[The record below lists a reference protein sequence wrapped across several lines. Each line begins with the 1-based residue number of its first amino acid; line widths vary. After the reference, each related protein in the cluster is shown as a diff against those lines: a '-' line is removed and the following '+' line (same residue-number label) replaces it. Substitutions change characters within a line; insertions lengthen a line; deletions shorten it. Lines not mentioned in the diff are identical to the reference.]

1 MKHFSGWSRPN
12 FVAFVVGVG
21 LVLSVGGCAQ
31 QSNSSLPAGSAEA
44 VPASENSIISSSAL
58 ADALVNPGVL
68 TVAIFDDS
76 PPSAYYTENGR
87 LVGWEVELANAIAQ
101 RNGLEAE
108 FVGGS
113 FDSVLNA
120 VTEGTADIGIASMFD
135 TMERQKRAAF
145 VDYFVGGTSW
155 ASSVDS
161 EIKSS
166 NACGSRVGAVADSAQ
181 YSDYLV
187 RVSSKCT
194 REGLEPVTIVGY
206 ESISQAV
213 TDIETGQLDAL
224 VADDPVVTYLAS
236 NSYGRIVLTD
246 AAVEPQP
253 YGIAVPVDNR
263 AVRESVLAA
272 LQEMSSDQ
280 TYRNI
285 LGKWGVESG
294 SINEFTINNTKATST
309 R

>member
-1 MKHFSGWSRPN
+1 MKYLSGRSRSHL
-12 FVAFVVGVG
+12 VTFVVGVS
-21 LVLSVGGCAQ
+21 LVVSVGGCAQ
-31 QSNSSLPAGSAEA
+31 ESAELP
-44 VPASENSIISSSAL
+44 PASDVTVNVDTPAAL
-58 ADALVNPGVL
+58 SDSLVTPGVL
-68 TVAIFDDS
+68 TVAVFDDS

-87 LVGWEVELANAIAQ
+87 LVGWEVELAKSIAQ
-101 RNGLEAE
+101 LNGLEAE

-120 VTEGTADIGIASMFD
+120 VTDGTADIGIASMFD

-166 NACGSRVGAVADSAQ
+166 NACGSRVGAVSDSAQ

-194 REGLEPVTIVGY
+194 REGLEPLTIVGY
-206 ESISQAV
+206 ESISDAA

-224 VADDPVVTYLAS
+224 VADDPVVTFLAS
-236 NSYGRIVLTD
+236 NSYGRIVRTD
-246 AAVEPQP
+246 AAIEPQP
-253 YGIAVPVDNR
+253 YGIAVPTDNR
-263 AVRESVLAA
+263 IIRESVLAA
-272 LQEMSSDQ
+272 LQEMASDQ

-294 SINEFTINNTKATST
+294 SINEFSINNTNAAST

>member
-1 MKHFSGWSRPN
+1 MKYFSGWSRPN
-12 FVAFVVGVG
+12 LVAFVAGVG

-31 QSNSSLPAGSAEA
+31 QSNPSLPVGSAEA

-58 ADALVNPGVL
+58 TDALVNPGVL

-76 PPSAYYTENGR
+76 PPSAFYTENGR

-101 RNGLEAE
+101 RNGLEIE

-120 VTEGTADIGIASMFD
+120 VTDGTADIGIASMFD

-145 VDYFVGGTSW
+145 VDYFFGGTSW

-194 REGLEPVTIVGY
+194 REGLEPLTIAGY

-224 VADDPVVTYLAS
+224 VADDTVVTYLAS

-246 AAVEPQP
+246 TAIEPQP

-263 AVRESVLAA
+263 IIRESVLAA

>member
-1 MKHFSGWSRPN
+1 MKYFSGWSRPN
-12 FVAFVVGVG
+12 LVAFVVGVG

-31 QSNSSLPAGSAEA
+31 QSNSSLPDGSAEA

-58 ADALVNPGVL
+58 TDALVNPGVL
-68 TVAIFDDS
+68 TVAVFDDS

-87 LVGWEVELANAIAQ
+87 LVGWEVELAKAIAQ
-101 RNGLEAE
+101 RNGLEIE

-120 VTEGTADIGIASMFD
+120 VTDGTADIGIASMFD

-194 REGLEPVTIVGY
+194 REGLEPLTIAGY

-224 VADDPVVTYLAS
+224 VADDTVVTYLAS

-246 AAVEPQP
+246 TAIEPQP

-263 AVRESVLAA
+263 IVRESVLAA

-294 SINEFTINNTKATST
+294 SINEFTINNTKAIST

>member
-1 MKHFSGWSRPN
+1 MKYFSGWSRSHLVT
-12 FVAFVVGVG
+12 FIVGVG
-21 LVLSVGGCAQ
+21 LVLSAGGCAQ
-31 QSNSSLPAGSAEA
+31 QSDSSLADGSAEV
-44 VPASENSIISSSAL
+44 VPATENSIISASAL
-58 ADALVNPGVL
+58 TDALVNPGVL

-87 LVGWEVELANAIAQ
+87 LIGWEVELANAIAQ
-101 RNGLEAE
+101 RAGLEAE

-113 FDSVLNA
+113 FESVLNA
-120 VTEGTADIGIASMFD
+120 VTDGTADIGIASMFD

-166 NACGSRVGAVADSAQ
+166 NACGSRVGAVADSSQ

-187 RVSSKCT
+187 RVSSMCT
-194 REGLEPVTIVGY
+194 REGLEPLTIVGY
-206 ESISQAV
+206 KSISEAA
-213 TDIETGQLDAL
+213 TDINAGQIDAL

-246 AAVEPQP
+246 TAIESQP

-263 AVRESVLAA
+263 IIREEVLAA

-294 SINEFTINNTKATST
+294 SVNEFTINNTKATST